1 MKHLILEATIYYNES
16 SDLKEVIHPNAIVN
30 DVEVYRVELKSLI
43 VCNRILINSK
53 EIEQ

>member
-16 SDLKEVIHPNAIVN
+16 SELKEVIHPNAVVSDI
-30 DVEVYRVELKSLI
+30 EAYRSELKSLI